1 MTFYILICFII
12 FIGIRGTLHVS
23 GDGMRVVDKE
33 TKGLVLDQTI
43 EKVPIKYF
51 LFMIY
56 KL

>member
-1 MTFYILICFII
+1 MTFYILICFIF

-43 EKVPIKYF
+43 EKVPNKCV
-51 LFMIY
+51 LFMMN
-56 KL
+56 L